1 MKSIYPDFDRE
12 KFLQQCRRF
21 NLPTDK
27 KIKEFSTGMK
37 AKFKV
42 LVALSHKAELLI
54 LDEPTVG
61 LDVIARDEVLIRA
74 YSNNHF

>member
-1 MKSIYPDFDRE
+1 MARILESTYQDFDRE
-12 KFLQQCRRF
+12 KFLKQCSRF
-21 NLPTDK
+21 NLSTDK

-37 AKFKV
+37 AKLKV

-61 LDVIARDEVLIRA
+61 LDVVARDEVLN
-74 YSNNHF
+74 S